1 MSTLNEQLVKKA
13 HTKVRFTPEML
24 DELEKCLDPITGP
37 MYFMENFM
45 YIQHPIR
52 GKLKFEPYDYQR
64 DLCHVYHN
72 YQYSIAMI
80 GRQLGK
86 TTLAAG
92 YLLWYAMF
100 IPDSTILIA
109 AHKREGASE
118 IMEKIRYCYEE
129 LPDHIRAGVA
139 EYNKQSMKF
148 DNGSRIFSQATTPS
162 TGRGY
167 ALSLV
172 YLDEFAFVQ
181 PRIAKEF
188 WTAISP
194 TLSTGGKCI
203 ITSTPNVDDD
213 QFAQIWTASQQTLD
227 EYGNDK
233 DVGTNGFRGYYATW
247 RQNPERDEEWAAK
260 ERGKIGDER
269 FEREHEC
276 KFISF
281 NETLINAKTLT
292 ALNSKVTNP
301 VRKTGQVRWYE
312 PVKNGRTYCVSL
324 DPSMGTGGDFS
335 AIQVLE
341 LPSMKQVAEWQHNR
355 SIIEEQV
362 KTLRAI
368 LLQLREEAPESEIY
382 WTIENNSVGEAAL
395 VVIRDTGEER
405 FPGTFMH
412 DPNRHLKG
420 QTKRRKGYNTTHKSK
435 LEACA
440 KFKTLLEND
449 TLSIKS
455 KNLAH
460 ELKYFIA
467 QNNTYEAAG
476 GEHDDLISAMLV
488 TLRMA
493 SHISTWDDR
502 LHDAINSNIGGTFE
516 EEEESPLPIIML

>member
-1 MSTLNEQLVKKA
+1 MSTLDDKLVKKA
-13 HTKVRFTPEML
+13 HVKIRYTPLML
-24 DELEKCLDPITGP
+24 DELQKCEDPDTGP

-45 YIQHPIR
+45 FIQHPVK
-52 GKLKFEPYDYQR
+52 GKLKFQPFQYQR
-64 DLCHVYHN
+64 ELCDVYHN
-72 YQYSIAMI
+72 YRYSIAMI

-100 IPDSTILIA
+100 KPDSVILIA

-129 LPDHIRAGVA
+129 LPDHIRAGA
-139 EYNKQSMKF
+139 SEYNKQSMKF
-148 DNGSRIFSQATTPS
+148 DNGSRIISQATTPS

-213 QFAQIWTASQQTLD
+213 QFAQIWHDSQITID
-227 EYGNDK
+227 EYGNDTDTGK
-233 DVGTNGFRGYYATW
+233 NGFKGYHETW
-247 RQNPERDEEWAAK
+247 RGHPDRDEEWAK
-260 ERGKIGDER
+260 QERSKTSDDR

-281 NETLINAKTLT
+281 QETLINSRTL
-292 ALNSKVTNP
+292 AGLNNIVEEP
-301 VRKTGQVRWYE
+301 MRKSGQVRWYE
-312 PVKNGRTYCVSL
+312 KIRDGKTYCIGL

-355 SIIEEQV
+355 SIMEEQV
-362 KTLRAI
+362 RVLRQI
-368 LLQLREEAPESEIY
+368 LQEIEREAPNSEIY
-382 WTIENNSVGEAAL
+382 WTLENNSVGEAAL

-405 FPGTFMH
+405 FPGTMMH
-412 DPNRHLKG
+412 DPNRHLRG
-420 QTKRRKGYNTTHKSK
+420 RGARKGYSTTNKTKMEGYHRPAK
-435 LEACA
+435 LYCFVPESEA
-440 KFKTLLEND
+440 E
-449 TLSIKS
+449 
-455 KNLAH
+455 
-460 ELKYFIA
+460 
-467 QNNTYEAAG
+467 
-476 GEHDDLISAMLV
+476 
-488 TLRMA
+488 
-493 SHISTWDDR
+493 
-502 LHDAINSNIGGTFE
+502 
-516 EEEESPLPIIML
+516 

>member
-1 MSTLNEQLVKKA
+1 MSTVDDKLVKKA
-13 HTKVRFTPEML
+13 HIKIRYTQSML
-24 DELEKCLDPITGP
+24 DELEKCSDLETGP

-45 YIQHPIR
+45 YIQHPIK
-52 GKLKFEPYDYQR
+52 GKLKFKPFDFQK
-64 DLCHVYHN
+64 DLCEVYHN

-100 IPDSTILIA
+100 QADSTILIA
-109 AHKREGASE
+109 AHKREGATE

-129 LPDHIRAGVA
+129 LPDHIRAGVS

-148 DNGSRIFSQATTPS
+148 DNGSRIISQATTPA
-162 TGRGY
+162 TGRGF

-213 QFAQIWTASQQTLD
+213 QFAMIWHDSQQTID
-227 EYGNDK
+227 EYGNDR
-233 DVGTNGFRGYYATW
+233 DVGKNGFKGYHATW
-247 RQNPERDEEWAAK
+247 RAHPDRDEAWAKA
-260 ERGKIGDER
+260 ERSKTTDER

-281 NETLINAKTLT
+281 QETLINAKTLSR
-292 ALNSKVTNP
+292 LNSEVKNP
-301 VRKTGQVRWYE
+301 SRKSGQVRWYE
-312 PVKNGRTYCVSL
+312 PIRDGKTYCVAL
-324 DPSMGTGGDFS
+324 DPSMGTGGDYA

-355 SIIEEQV
+355 SVVEEQAKV
-362 KTLRAI
+362 
-368 LLQLREEAPESEIY
+368 LREILQEIERYAPRSEIY
-382 WTIENNSVGEAAL
+382 WTLENNSVGEAVL
-395 VVIRDTGEER
+395 VVVRDTGEDR
-405 FPGTFMH
+405 FPGTMMH
-412 DPNRHLKG
+412 DPNRNLRG
-420 QTKRRKGYNTTHKSK
+420 RSSRKGYNTTHRTKM
-435 LEACA
+435 EACA
-440 KFKTLLEND
+440 KLKTLLENQ
-449 TLSIKS
+449 TLSVKS
-455 KNLAH
+455 KNLLH

-467 QNNTYEAAG
+467 QGNGYEAAA
-476 GEHDDLISAMLV
+476 GEHDDLICAMLV
-488 TLRMA
+488 NLRMA
-493 SHISTWDDR
+493 QHISTWDSH

-516 EEEESPLPIIML
+516 EDEDQPLPIII